1 THTPRLPPQVV
12 AGATD
17 SRLMWTFSDP
27 TRLLDPDRG
36 NTGRGS
42 TGRGSTG
49 RTRTVERLWHSGSVQ
64 TLEVRDLSRR
74 YGDLTVLNSV
84 SFTLH
89 AGQVAAVVGPN
100 GAGKTTLLRC
110 VVGADRT
117 APPAAGAGR
126 TRAATR
132 RGRAGMG
139 QRAAAAGV
147 REWHRGADSHPR
159 PRTGRGGGR
168 PDRRPPRLTCCGS
181 GPHRPYRPR
190 GRYVPGCGACA
201 GGTAPAR
208 SGTCSA
214 TRTSWCCR
222 SPRSR

>member
-1 THTPRLPPQVV
+1 
-12 AGATD
+12 TD

-100 GAGKTTLLRC
+100 GAG
-110 VVGADRT
+110 DH
-117 APPAAGAGR
+117 
-126 TRAATR
+126 AATVR
-132 RGRAGMG
+132 RRCRPYGPAGCWCWTNPSSDSTW
-139 QRAAAAGV
+139 AG
-147 REWHRGADSHPR
+147 GNGSAS
-159 PRTGRGGGR
+159 G
-168 PDRRPPRLTCCGS
+168 CCGS
-181 GPHRPYRPR
+181 ARVAPR
-190 GRYVPGCGACA
+190 C
-201 GGTAPAR
+201 
-208 SGTCSA
+208 
-214 TRTSWCCR
+214 
-222 SPRSR
+222 